1 MEIEVNEIVKSAM
14 SRPSNFRASIAEMLL
29 ESLDFEE
36 DFPVSNEWMDEI
48 EKRCKEIDERKV
60 EIISGD
66 EGLSQLRKKYL

>member
-14 SRPSNFRASIAEMLL
+14 SLPSNFRASIAEMLL